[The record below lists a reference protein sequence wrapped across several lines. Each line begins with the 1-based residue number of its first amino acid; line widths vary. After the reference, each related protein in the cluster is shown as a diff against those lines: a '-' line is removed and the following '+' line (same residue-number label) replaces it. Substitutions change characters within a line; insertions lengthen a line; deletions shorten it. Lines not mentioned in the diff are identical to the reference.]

1 MRATAP
7 FDPFR
12 YYPEFNLSDLPS
24 DMPPEYKARLR
35 LMLPYV
41 ALNPTV
47 EDLVY
52 ATRDPAGTLVPT
64 GPVQNRPWEWTEYLG
79 DVPGAPAEDRA
90 GAVKNSAALAL
101 ELFEARL
108 TGDRVIP
115 AHARADGLM
124 EENLHAMQDDLY
136 AEGVFARDWRETRIS
151 LEDVPA
157 GAGARGRHEGDD
169 GVPPL
174 PALGGI
180 SGAAGAGA
188 DHHGR
193 GLPRKPSPASSVRSV
208 GSAHALSR
216 LSVSTAGEVI
226 DVDALDGGTSGS
238 GSTHKRKAMSSITE
252 EDDDEVEFVE
262 GPVPARPAKRPAK
275 SKMAGKTTKGKKR

>member
-1 MRATAP
+1 MKATAP

-24 DMPPEYKARLR
+24 DMPLEYKARLR

-52 ATRDPAGTLVPT
+52 ATRDAAGALVPT
-64 GPVQNRPWEWTEYLG
+64 GPVQNRPWEWTEYIG
-79 DVPGAPAEDRA
+79 DVAGAPADG
-90 GAVKNSAALAL
+90 GAVRNSAALAL

-115 AHARADGLM
+115 AHARADGMM
-124 EENLHAMQDDLY
+124 EENLHSMQDDVY
-136 AEGVFARDWRETRIS
+136 AEGAFARDWRETRIS
-151 LEDVPA
+151 LDDVPSSASA
-157 GAGARGRHEGDD
+157 GRGRHEQDD

-174 PALGGI
+174 PALGGKP
-180 SGAAGAGA
+180 GAAA
-188 DHHGR
+188 DHR
-193 GLPRKPSPASSVRSV
+193 VLPRKPSPASSVRSV
-208 GSAHALSR
+208 GSAHAFSR

-262 GPVPARPAKRPAK
+262 GPIPARPAKRTAK